1 MHIATANFEMMYP
14 DEWEAACQ
22 AWNTHNDNLQQA
34 EWERAR
40 WMATRI
46 LQPYARKALRPTDL
60 GRFPWENTPRETPPT
75 LTKEQ
80 QLQRMEA
87 AIQKFGRTY

>member
-1 MHIATANFEMMYP
+1 MHIATANFEVMFP

-34 EWERAR
+34 AWERAR

-46 LQPYARKALRPTDL
+46 LQPYCRKALQPSDL
-60 GRFPWENTPRETPPT
+60 GQFPWEKPKTNAQPHMTREQAE
-75 LTKEQ
+75 K
-80 QLQRMEA
+80 RMAEA
-87 AIQKFGRTY
+87 IRKLGSTY

>member
-1 MHIATANFEMMYP
+1 MHIATADFEMMYP

-60 GRFPWENTPRETPPT
+60 GRFPWEKPAPGTAPP
-75 LTKEQ
+75 LTKEE
-80 QLQRMEA
+80 QLQRMKEA
-87 AIQKFGRTY
+87 IERLGSSY